1 MNYFCENNFKMV
13 IRIILAVLLFVSLF
27 SSKIYS
33 QKSCYL
39 IEDNEKYTY
48 EMISSDLDSLVKL
61 FPERTHL
68 FSIGNSEFGL
78 PIKVV
83 RIGSK
88 TPKKRSMLFVGN
100 VHAREDYSSKFVMKF
115 LNMYLLSFTG
125 DSIIYKKATDYLADL
140 DLYFMP
146 VANPDGLKIA
156 HEDWVNIEKFLP
168 EINQIKKIETFGE
181 WKANGKGIDLND
193 SFDDG
198 THALNKSYN
207 SSPVPCSEGFK
218 GKYAA
223 EPIETQVIQKFVSEI
238 RPLMT
243 LSFHTKGDL
252 IYWAD
257 SKTHSYFNGIDSLI
271 NDAALNV
278 SNFYRVPVSPDPSTY
293 GGGLEN
299 YVRYQFGLLGS
310 CVELSSGDSER
321 KQFPDS
327 EFNKRVW
334 KKAWKIPTTCIEL
347 VIKYANKI
355 EEISLKYKRE

>member
-1 MNYFCENNFKMV
+1 MNYFCENIFKMV

-61 FPERTHL
+61 FPERTQL

-193 SFDDG
+193 SFNDG

-278 SNFYRVPVSPDPSTY
+278 SNFSRVPVSPDPSTY

-334 KKAWKIPTTCIEL
+334 RKAWKIPVTCIEL
-347 VIKYANKI
+347 VIKYANQI

>member
-1 MNYFCENNFKMV
+1 MRKF
-13 IRIILAVLLFVSLF
+13 LAVTLLFISQAIAF
-27 SSKIYS
+27 G

-48 EMISSDLDSLVKL
+48 SMIMSDLDSLHKL

-78 PIKVV
+78 PINVM
-83 RIGSK
+83 RIGNK
-88 TPKKRSMLFVGN
+88 EPKKRALLFVGN

-115 LNMYLLSFTG
+115 LNLYLLSFTK
-125 DSIIYKKATDYLADL
+125 DSVIYDRATEYLKEV

-156 HEDWVNIEKFLP
+156 HEDWEKIEHKLQ
-168 EINQIKKIETFGE
+168 EISQIKRMETYAE

-198 THALNKSYN
+198 THALNYSYN
-207 SSPVPCSEGFK
+207 YSSVPCSEGYK
-218 GKYAA
+218 GKNPA
-223 EPIETQVIQKFVSEI
+223 EPVETQHIQKFIEEI
-238 RPLMT
+238 KPLMT

-257 SKTHSYFNGIDSLI
+257 SRTHHYFNGIDSLI
-271 NDAALNV
+271 NQEALKV
-278 SNFYRVPVSPDPSTY
+278 SNFTYVPVSPNPSTY

-299 YVRYQFGLLGS
+299 YVRYKHGLLGS
-310 CVELSSGDSER
+310 CVELSSGDSAR
-321 KQFPDS
+321 KQFPDN

-334 KKAWKIPTTCIEL
+334 KKAWKIPVVCIEK
-347 VIKYANKI
+347 VIEHA
-355 EEISLKYKRE
+355 EEIERISNQHKLK

>member
-1 MNYFCENNFKMV
+1 MNYFCENIFKMV

-61 FPERTHL
+61 FPERTQL

-156 HEDWVNIEKFLP
+156 HEDWVNIEKFFP

-193 SFDDG
+193 SFNDG

-278 SNFYRVPVSPDPSTY
+278 SNFSRVPVSPDPSTY

-334 KKAWKIPTTCIEL
+334 KKAWKIPVTCIEL
-347 VIKYANKI
+347 VIKYANQI

>member
-1 MNYFCENNFKMV
+1 M
-13 IRIILAVLLFVSLF
+13 ITRLILAISVCVSSQIL
-27 SSKIYS
+27 S

-39 IEDNEKYTY
+39 IEDDEKYTY
-48 EMISSDLDSLVKL
+48 EMISSDLDSLAKL
-61 FPERTHL
+61 FPERTEL

-78 PIKVV
+78 PIQVL

-125 DSIIYKKATDYLADL
+125 DSIVYSKAVQYLDDL

-168 EINQIKKIETFGE
+168 EIQQIKKMETFAE

-207 SSPVPCSEGFK
+207 SSPVPCSEGYK

-223 EPIETQVIQKFVSEI
+223 EPIETQVIQKFVSKI

-271 NDAALNV
+271 HDASLNV
-278 SNFYRVPVSPDPSTY
+278 SNFSRVPVSPEPSTF

-321 KQFPDS
+321 KQFLDK

-334 KKAWKIPTTCIEL
+334 KKAWKIPSTCIEM
-347 VIKYANKI
+347 VIKYASQL
-355 EEISLKYKRE
+355 EQISQKHKKE

>member
-1 MNYFCENNFKMV
+1 MNYFCENIFKMV

-61 FPERTHL
+61 FPERTQL

-278 SNFYRVPVSPDPSTY
+278 SNFSRMPVSPDPSTY

-355 EEISLKYKRE
+355 EEIGLKYKRE

>member
-1 MNYFCENNFKMV
+1 MNYFCENIFKMV

-61 FPERTHL
+61 FPERTQL

-278 SNFYRVPVSPDPSTY
+278 SNFSRVPVSPDPSTY

-355 EEISLKYKRE
+355 EEIGLKYKRE

>member
-1 MNYFCENNFKMV
+1 MV
-13 IRIILAVLLFVSLF
+13 TERFLLVLFWSVLI
-27 SSKIYS
+27 SSQLIS

-48 EMISSDLDSLVKL
+48 EMISSDLDSLAKL
-61 FPERTHL
+61 FPERTEL

-78 PIKVV
+78 PIKVL
-83 RIGSK
+83 RIGSGI
-88 TPKKRSMLFVGN
+88 PKKRSMLFVGN

-125 DSIIYKKATDYLADL
+125 DSVIYNKAADYLDDL

-156 HEDWVNIEKFLP
+156 HEDWVNIEKYVP
-168 EINQIKKIETFGE
+168 EINQIKRMETFAE

-193 SFDDG
+193 SFDDE
-198 THALNKSYN
+198 THSLNKSYN
-207 SSPVPCSEGFK
+207 YSPVPCSEGFK

-257 SKTHSYFNGIDSLI
+257 SKTHAYFNGIDSLI
-271 NDAALNV
+271 NDAALSV
-278 SNFYRVPVSPDPSTY
+278 SNFSRVKVSPDPSTY

-321 KQFPDS
+321 KQFPDN

-334 KKAWKIPTTCIEL
+334 KKTWKIPTTCIEL
-347 VIKYANKI
+347 VIKYANQI
-355 EEISLKYKRE
+355 EAISQKHKRG

>member
-278 SNFYRVPVSPDPSTY
+278 SNFSRVPVSPDPSTY

-334 KKAWKIPTTCIEL
+334 KKAWKIPATCIEL

>member
-1 MNYFCENNFKMV
+1 MRTILPFFLIFCFHWN
-13 IRIILAVLLFVSLF
+13 IDA
-27 SSKIYS
+27 

-39 IEDNEKYTY
+39 VEDNDKYTY
-48 EMISSDLDSLVKL
+48 GMIMSDLDSLHKI

-78 PIKVV
+78 PIQVM
-83 RIGSK
+83 RIGNLQ
-88 TPKKRSMLFVGN
+88 PKKRALLFVGN

-115 LNMYLLSFTG
+115 LNLFLLSFTK
-125 DSIIYKKATDYLADL
+125 DSVIYKDVAKYLDEV

-156 HEDWVNIEKFLP
+156 HEDWQNIEGRLK
-168 EINQIKKIETFGE
+168 EISQIKRMETYAE

-198 THALNKSYN
+198 THALNQSYN
-207 SSPVPCSEGFK
+207 YSPVPCSEGYK
-218 GKYAA
+218 GEFPAQ
-223 EPIETQVIQKFVSEI
+223 PIETQHIQKFIKETM
-238 RPLMT
+238 PLMT

-257 SKTHSYFNGIDSLI
+257 SKTHHYFNGIDSII
-271 NDAALNV
+271 NQEALRI
-278 SNFYRVPVSPDPSTY
+278 SNFSDVPVSPNPSTY

-299 YVRYQFGLLGS
+299 YVRYKFGLLGS
-310 CVELSSGDSER
+310 CVELSSGDSAR
-321 KQFPDS
+321 KQFPDN

-334 KKAWKIPTTCIEL
+334 RKAWKIPIVCIEN
-347 VIKYANKI
+347 VIKYADQL
-355 EEISLKYKRE
+355 EQISKKYQQN

>member
-1 MNYFCENNFKMV
+1 
-13 IRIILAVLLFVSLF
+13 
-27 SSKIYS
+27 
-33 QKSCYL
+33 
-39 IEDNEKYTY
+39 
-48 EMISSDLDSLVKL
+48 
-61 FPERTHL
+61 
-68 FSIGNSEFGL
+68 
-78 PIKVV
+78 
-83 RIGSK
+83 
-88 TPKKRSMLFVGN
+88 
-100 VHAREDYSSKFVMKF
+100 
-115 LNMYLLSFTG
+115 MYLLSFTG

-355 EEISLKYKRE
+355 EEIGLKYKRE